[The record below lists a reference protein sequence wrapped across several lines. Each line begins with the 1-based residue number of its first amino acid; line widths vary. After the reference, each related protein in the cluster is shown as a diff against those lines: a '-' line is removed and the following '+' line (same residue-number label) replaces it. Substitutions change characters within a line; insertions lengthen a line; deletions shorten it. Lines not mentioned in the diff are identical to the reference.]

1 MLKPMHKHLFARFCQ
16 GHWKETRLFNDVSFL
31 VRDLLQIHF
40 LCFFYN
46 HVIEWPR
53 DTCQQRSLWLE
64 RDPECLGLSLR
75 TQVVRRRGG
84 RRGRLWQDCQR
95 ILIKLQE
102 GQRVSHLNLGSGRV
116 YGCVCVSLW
125 KLQLLGQFS
134 LAPLSSLGSLVLT
147 FISSFWIFPLVT
159 SMWCK
164 FSPWKTLQARDWNAG
179 GIPRDQ

>member
-1 MLKPMHKHLFARFCQ
+1 MLKPMHKHLFTRFCQ

-75 TQVVRRRGG
+75 TQVVRRGG
-84 RRGRLWQDCQR
+84 RRKGGTGRLAR
-95 ILIKLQE
+95 GFSLNSRRS
-102 GQRVSHLNLGSGRV
+102 GRVSHPNLGSGRV
-116 YGCVCVSLW
+116 YGCVCVSGNLSYWASFLW
-125 KLQLLGQFS
+125 LLCQAW
-134 LAPLSSLGSLVLT
+134 AP
-147 FISSFWIFPLVT
+147 
-159 SMWCK
+159 
-164 FSPWKTLQARDWNAG
+164 
-179 GIPRDQ
+179 